1 METIITPDLKM
12 KLDALVAKY
21 ETKRASLLEVLH
33 LVQEH
38 HGYVSILAEEAVANY
53 LGIAPIDVHEVV
65 TFYTLYYRKPKAKT
79 RFNVCRTLSCSLA
92 GSRDVVKHLERKL
105 GVKSGDKNPGG
116 SCSIQE
122 VECLGACEI
131 APMLQLNDDE
141 FFGNLTKEKLDALI
155 KDYAAASA
163 EPKPEKIKQ

>member
-1 METIITPDLKM
+1 MNSEIKM
-12 KLDALVAKY
+12 NPLFTAEFKAKADALVAKY

-38 HGYVSILAEEAVANY
+38 AGYVSVASEEAVANY

-65 TFYTLYYRKPKAKT
+65 TFYTLYYREPKAKT

-92 GSRDVVKHLERKL
+92 GSRDMVKHLEEKL
-105 GVKSGDKNPGG
+105 GIKSGTKDAAGNCG
-116 SCSIQE
+116 IQE
-122 VECLGACEI
+122 VECLGACEL

-141 FFGNLTKEKLDALI
+141 FVGNLTKAKLDELI
-155 KDYAAASA
+155 QKTGC
-163 EPKPEKIKQ
+163 KK